1 MFHGGGFLGDTEMS
15 CYFEAVSIGFIT
27 LNDVCV
33 GDGGPLYSFKIMQ
46 EIQQKPN

>member
-1 MFHGGGFLGDTEMS
+1 MVEDFWGTQKCHAILRPFL
-15 CYFEAVSIGFIT
+15 GFIT